1 MRLRGRGPR
10 KKGKYPYSYY
20 TAGLSFSSD
29 LNILNINVELKG
41 QDPFRQI
48 RSGHLKVRRK
58 VSTGI
63 IRKIPHQ
70 LRKVHV
76 GLNLCHG
83 CLEVQVIGE
92 YIPDCPGLAD
102 TLHNFECRL
111 PNDDGKTAQRKL
123 HFLLLANGL
132 TCGRQ

>member
-10 KKGKYPYSYY
+10 KKEKYPYSYY

-29 LNILNINVELKG
+29 LNILNINVELKD

-76 GLNLCHG
+76 DLNLCHG
-83 CLEVQVIGE
+83 CLEVQVIG
-92 YIPDCPGLAD
+92 
-102 TLHNFECRL
+102 
-111 PNDDGKTAQRKL
+111 
-123 HFLLLANGL
+123 
-132 TCGRQ
+132 